1 MVQDLFTLA
10 KPIAGLLIALGLV
23 GTPIAYEAGQASVA
37 QDGPQPAN
45 KTSIAS
51 STVEIFG
58 PQERVTLLSTSIKT
72 ASPTD
77 LVVQVTAECDILTRL
92 STVGNDVAEASA
104 AIRMWVELDG
114 APVVVNSAEAA
125 EDAGRVTF
133 CDRIHQQQTSD
144 FDDED
149 ATIEQFL
156 QTRSANAF
164 NWIAL
169 DVGHGVHTVEIVGTL
184 TQETAGDATAQGIV
198 GKRTLVVE
206 PMMLAHGTTN

>member
-1 MVQDLFTLA
+1 
-10 KPIAGLLIALGLV
+10 LIALGLV
-23 GTPIAYEAGQASVA
+23 GAAPLAYEAGRESAEG
-37 QDGPQPAN
+37 DGPQPAN

-51 STVEIFG
+51 SAVEIFG
-58 PQERVTLLSTSIKT
+58 PQERVTLLSTTIKT

-77 LVVQVTAECDILTRL
+77 VVIQVTAECDILTQL
-92 STVGNDVAEASA
+92 TTVGNDVAEASA

-114 APVVVNSAEAA
+114 VPVVVNSAEPA
-125 EDAGRVTF
+125 EDAGKVTF
-133 CDRIHQQQTSD
+133 CDRIHKQTTSD

-156 QTRSANAF
+156 KSRSANAF
-164 NWIAL
+164 NWISL
-169 DVGHGVHTVEIVGTL
+169 DLGHGTHTVEIIGTL
-184 TQETAGDATAQGIV
+184 TQETAGDATAQGVV